1 MSSGPCEPLGFEV
14 GVAPSGDGDVPP
26 MTGGEALGDDDEP
39 STVGEAVT
47 GDGVEVDVGV
57 RVGVGVGVGV
67 EVDVGVDVGVG
78 VEVDVGLD
86 GGVGVGVGPNSPLTL
101 TCVEL
106 DPIGLLGPAFDRAIS
121 TDGA

>member
-1 MSSGPCEPLGFEV
+1 MGFGV
-14 GVAPSGDGDVPP
+14 GVSSPGDGDVTP

-47 GDGVEVDVGV
+47 GDGV
-57 RVGVGVGVGV
+57 GVGVGVGV
-67 EVDVGVDVGVG
+67 EVDVEVDVGVG
-78 VEVDVGLD
+78 VE
-86 GGVGVGVGPNSPLTL
+86 VGPNSPLTL